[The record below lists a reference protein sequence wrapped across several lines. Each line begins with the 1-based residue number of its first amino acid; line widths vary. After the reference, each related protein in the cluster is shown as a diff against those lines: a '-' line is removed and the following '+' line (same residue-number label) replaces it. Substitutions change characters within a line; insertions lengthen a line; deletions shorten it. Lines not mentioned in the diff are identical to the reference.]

1 MKKETIIIGIIWI
14 LVIIYGLF
22 IYPNPE
28 IFPVLSGR
36 FVSFLVP
43 MLGVSTLL
51 LKDDRNKII

>member
-1 MKKETIIIGIIWI
+1 MKKETIIIGIVWI

-51 LKDDRNKII
+51 LKDDRKK